1 MGLREILFVQIRELL
16 LSECIDIKSSLG
28 DYTIEVCDQQRIF
41 SIEDHDSHF
50 YLLDSIVADLYYG
63 SSLRH
68 SHIHKLEASEKNK
81 TLLFVMEVIE
91 WLRNAGATRQSKLVV
106 VGGGVVQ
113 DVGTMAA
120 SLYMRGIDWCL
131 VPTTL
136 LSMVD
141 SCIGGKSSI
150 NVGAYKNIAGNFY
163 PPSEI
168 KIYPR
173 YCDTLDD
180 KKRLE
185 GVCEA
190 LKIFYASD
198 PDEFTKEFLGF
209 PPNHWLQTDNLSGLI
224 YRSLER
230 KKVIIEAD
238 EFDNGERL
246 LLNFGHTFGHAIE
259 AASNY
264 TMPHGVAVGLGMML
278 AVDYMGSTNT
288 SDNAISLRQ
297 FIKSLLSLDQSIAE
311 DIKAVDP
318 ERACQA
324 FESDKKHE
332 LDAYRLIVPDGNKG
346 CLKVIKINK
355 TAIRRNTIKIIFEG
369 MVDLL

>member
-1 MGLREILFVQIRELL
+1 MLK
-16 LSECIDIKSSLG
+16 CIDIKSSLG
-28 DYTIEVCDQQRIF
+28 DYTIDVCDQHKIY
-41 SIEDHDSHF
+41 SIEDHESYF
-50 YLLDSIVADLYYG
+50 YLIDGIVADLYHD
-63 SSLRH
+63 SFLQH

-91 WLRNAGATRQSKLVV
+91 WLRTAGATRQSKLVV
-106 VGGGVVQ
+106 IGGGVVQ

-150 NVGAYKNIAGNFY
+150 NVGAYKNIAGNFF

-168 KIYPR
+168 KIYPK
-173 YCDTLDD
+173 YCDTLDN

-198 PDEFTKEFLGF
+198 PNEFTKEFLGF
-209 PPNHWLQTDNLSGLI
+209 TPNHWLQTDNLSDLI

-259 AASNY
+259 AAGNY
-264 TMPHGVAVGLGMML
+264 SIPHGVAVGLGMML
-278 AVDYMGSTNT
+278 AVDYMGPTNT
-288 SDNAISLRQ
+288 PDNAVSLHQ
-297 FIKSLLSLDQSIAE
+297 FIKSLLNLDQSIAE
-311 DIKAVDP
+311 DVRAVDP

-346 CLKVIKINK
+346 CLKIVKINK

>member
-1 MGLREILFVQIRELL
+1 M
-16 LSECIDIKSSLG
+16 SECIDIKSSLG
-28 DYTIEVCDQQRIF
+28 DYTIDVCDQHKIF

-50 YLLDSIVADLYYG
+50 YLIDGIVADLYYG
-63 SSLRH
+63 SSLQH

-120 SLYMRGIDWCL
+120 SLYMRGIDWRL

-168 KIYPR
+168 KIYPK

-198 PDEFTKEFLGF
+198 PDQFTKEFLGF
-209 PPNHWLQTDNLSGLI
+209 PPNYWLQTDNLNGLI

-264 TMPHGVAVGLGMML
+264 TIPHGIAVGLGMML
-278 AVDYMGSTNT
+278 AVDYMGSANT
-288 SDNAISLRQ
+288 AHNVLFLRH
-297 FIKSLLSLDQSIAE
+297 FIKSLLNLDQSIAE
-311 DIKAVDP
+311 DIRAVDP
-318 ERACQA
+318 ELACQA

-332 LDAYRLIVPDGNKG
+332 LDAYRLIVPDGEKG
-346 CLKVIKINK
+346 RLKIIKINK
-355 TAIRRNTIKIIFEG
+355 TTISRSEINVIFQG
-369 MVDLL
+369 MEELL

>member
-1 MGLREILFVQIRELL
+1 MLK
-16 LSECIDIKSSLG
+16 CIDIKSSLG
-28 DYTIEVCDQQRIF
+28 DYTVDVCDQHKIY
-41 SIEDHDSHF
+41 SIEDHESNF
-50 YLLDSIVADLYYG
+50 YLIDGIVADLYHD
-63 SSLRH
+63 SFLQH
-68 SHIHKLEASEKNK
+68 SHIHKLEASEKIK

-91 WLRNAGATRQSKLVV
+91 WLRTAGATRQSKLIVI
-106 VGGGVVQ
+106 GGGVVQ

-346 CLKVIKINK
+346 CLKIVKINK

>member
-1 MGLREILFVQIRELL
+1 MLK
-16 LSECIDIKSSLG
+16 SIDIKSSLG
-28 DYTIEVCDQQRIF
+28 DYTIDVFDQYNMY
-41 SIEDHDSHF
+41 SIENHETKF
-50 YLLDSIVADLYYG
+50 YLIDDIVADLYHV
-63 SSLRH
+63 SFLQH
-68 SHIHKLEASEKNK
+68 SHIYKLEASEKNK
-81 TLLFVMEVIE
+81 TLLSVMQVIE
-91 WLRNAGATRQSKLVV
+91 WLRTAGATRQSKLVV
-106 VGGGVVQ
+106 IGGGIVQ

-120 SLYMRGIDWCL
+120 SLYMRGIDWSL

-168 KIYPR
+168 KIYPK

-185 GVCEA
+185 GICEA

-198 PDEFTKEFLGF
+198 PNEITKVFLGF
-209 PPNHWLQTDNLSGLI
+209 PPNNWLQTDNFSDLI
-224 YRSLER
+224 YSSLER

-259 AASNY
+259 AAGNY
-264 TMPHGVAVGLGMML
+264 LIPHGVAVGLGMML
-278 AVDYMGSTNT
+278 AVDYVGSANT
-288 SDNAISLRQ
+288 SDNAIYLRQ
-297 FIKSLLSLDQSIAE
+297 FIKFLLSLDQSIAE
-311 DIKAVDP
+311 DIRAVDP

-332 LDAYRLIVPDGNKG
+332 LDAYRIIVPYGKKGRLKIVKTKKTPISKNK
-346 CLKVIKINK
+346 IK
-355 TAIRRNTIKIIFEG
+355 AIFEG
-369 MVDLL
+369 MGDLL

>member
-1 MGLREILFVQIRELL
+1 MLEYIEV
-16 LSECIDIKSSLG
+16 KSSLG
-28 DYTIEVCDQQRIF
+28 DYTIDMCDQRKIY
-41 SIEDHDSHF
+41 SIEGHESHF
-50 YLLDSIVADLYYG
+50 YLIDSIVADFYYD
-63 SSLRH
+63 SFSQN
-68 SHIHKLEASEKNK
+68 SYIHKLEASEKNK
-81 TLLFVMEVIE
+81 TLLSVMEVIE
-91 WLRNAGATRQSKLVV
+91 WLRTAGATRQSKLVV
-106 VGGGVVQ
+106 IGGGVVQ

-150 NVGAYKNIAGNFY
+150 NVGAYKNLAGNFY

-168 KIYPR
+168 KVYPK

-185 GVCEA
+185 GACEA
-190 LKIFYASD
+190 FKILYASD
-198 PDEFTKEFLGF
+198 PNEFTRDLVGF
-209 PPNHWLQTDNLSGLI
+209 APNHWLQTDNLSDLI

-238 EFDNGERL
+238 EFDSGERL

-259 AASNY
+259 AAGNY
-264 TMPHGVAVGLGMML
+264 SIPHGIAVGLGMML
-278 AVDYMGSTNT
+278 AVDYMDSANT
-288 SDNAISLRQ
+288 HDNAVTLRH
-297 FIKSLLSLDQSIAE
+297 FIKSLLNLDQSISK
-311 DIKAVDP
+311 DIRAVDP

-332 LDAYRLIVPDGNKG
+332 LGAYRLIVPDGDEG
-346 CLKVIKINK
+346 RL
-355 TAIRRNTIKIIFEG
+355 KIIKVDKTPINRTKIMASFEG
-369 MVDLL
+369 MGDLL

>member
-1 MGLREILFVQIRELL
+1 MLK
-16 LSECIDIKSSLG
+16 CIDIKSSLG
-28 DYTIEVCDQQRIF
+28 DYTIDVCDQHKIY
-41 SIEDHDSHF
+41 SIEDHESYF
-50 YLLDSIVADLYYG
+50 YLIDGIVADLYHD
-63 SSLRH
+63 SFLQH

-91 WLRNAGATRQSKLVV
+91 WLRTAGATRQSKLVV
-106 VGGGVVQ
+106 IGGGVVQ

-150 NVGAYKNIAGNFY
+150 NVGAYKNIAGNFF

-168 KIYPR
+168 KIYPK
-173 YCDTLDD
+173 YCDTLDN

-198 PDEFTKEFLGF
+198 PNEFTKEFLGF
-209 PPNHWLQTDNLSGLI
+209 TPNHWLQTDNLSGLI

-278 AVDYMGSTNT
+278 AVDYLGSTNT

-346 CLKVIKINK
+346 CLKIVKINK